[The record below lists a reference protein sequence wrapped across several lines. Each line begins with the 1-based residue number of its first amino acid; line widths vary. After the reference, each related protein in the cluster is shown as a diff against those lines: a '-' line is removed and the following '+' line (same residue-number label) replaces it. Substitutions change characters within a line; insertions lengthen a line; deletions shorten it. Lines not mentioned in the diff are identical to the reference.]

1 MVLILPPQFIYRVNE
16 DASSQMSKL
25 QQLIRDGSVVEATSF
40 ADLMYAGQPL
50 SARHYE
56 LLGDLEIT
64 MNHSSQGSSYER
76 YLDVDDATAGVYYV
90 NNGTAYFREYLSS
103 EPAGVLAV
111 RVASNQTGTVS
122 LRVHL
127 RRGPNGS
134 LNRWEDYSRKSGN
147 DTIVIGGHSASA
159 TGIEFAAGARV
170 MAKGGSVY
178 TLGDTILI
186 DHADE
191 AWIYFQSWTDFRKSD
206 PKAAVLADLAAIK
219 QTYPEIRA
227 AHVKDYQSYAHRV
240 ELSLG
245 NSSAIQKSQTTA
257 QRIGGLNN
265 GTFDPELVALYF
277 DFGRYLFISTSRN
290 GTLPPN
296 LQGIWNSQLDPFWGA
311 KYTTNINLQM
321 NYWPALVTN
330 LADLTSPLHNLI
342 DSIREKGTNVSET
355 MYGVDNGGFVSHH
368 NTDLWGDS
376 APQDNYIYSTWW
388 GSSGPWLVFHLMEY
402 YRYTGDQDFLREH
415 YPVLKSAA
423 LFYVGFLSDYEGY
436 KVVNPTIS
444 PENAYFPPNYNT
456 TPVAITLGATMDTE
470 LLWELFNGIQE
481 ANDLLRL
488 GDESFV
494 AQLNDLKS
502 QFPPYR
508 RNYYGGLQEWIHDY
522 QEAIPGIDHLSPLWA
537 AYPGNEI
544 TSSNS
549 TLFNW
554 ARETL
559 NNRLLHGSAA
569 GGWGAS
575 WCTALAGRYFM
586 PDWAS
591 HCLIHLIANQSQ
603 PDSLL
608 NSGAPSEFQIDGNL
622 GGPGALPELFMQSH
636 ESIATTQAPGYYGS
650 GGSNGTLVAAFTGTV
665 EKAPLIRLLPT
676 VPSVFASTGGGGYFN
691 GLLARGGFEV
701 DVCWDAAGTLVSATI
716 ASKLGGP
723 AYVTLGQT
731 PIGKNNGTA
740 ITSSGAGSGVFIR
753 LDTRAGQSYT
763 VKQA

>member
-1 MVLILPPQFIYRVNE
+1 ME
-16 DASSQMSKL
+16 
-25 QQLIRDGSVVEATSF
+25 
-40 ADLMYAGQPL
+40 
-50 SARHYE
+50 
-56 LLGDLEIT
+56 
-64 MNHSSQGSSYER
+64 
-76 YLDVDDATAGVYYV
+76 
-90 NNGTAYFREYLSS
+90 YFRFS
-103 EPAGVLAV
+103 
-111 RVASNQTGTVS
+111 
-122 LRVHL
+122 
-127 RRGPNGS
+127 
-134 LNRWEDYSRKSGN
+134 
-147 DTIVIGGHSASA
+147 
-159 TGIEFAAGARV
+159 
-170 MAKGGSVY
+170 
-178 TLGDTILI
+178 
-186 DHADE
+186 
-191 AWIYFQSWTDFRKSD
+191 
-206 PKAAVLADLAAIK
+206 
-219 QTYPEIRA
+219 
-227 AHVKDYQSYAHRV
+227 
-240 ELSLG
+240 
-245 NSSAIQKSQTTA
+245 
-257 QRIGGLNN
+257 
-265 GTFDPELVALYF
+265 
-277 DFGRYLFISTSRN
+277 
-290 GTLPPN
+290 
-296 LQGIWNSQLDPFWGA
+296 
-311 KYTTNINLQM
+311 
-321 NYWPALVTN
+321 
-330 LADLTSPLHNLI
+330 
-342 DSIREKGTNVSET
+342 
-355 MYGVDNGGFVSHH
+355 
-368 NTDLWGDS
+368 
-376 APQDNYIYSTWW
+376 
-388 GSSGPWLVFHLMEY
+388 
-402 YRYTGDQDFLREH
+402 GDQDFLREH

-470 LLWELFNGIQE
+470 LLRELFNGIQE

-544 TSSNS
+544 TSSNE

-591 HCLIHLIANQSQ
+591 NCLIHLIANQSQ

-622 GGPGALPELFMQSH
+622 GGPGAMPELFMQSH
-636 ESIATTQAPGYYGS
+636 ESIATTEAPGYYGS
-650 GGSNGTLVAAFTGTV
+650 GGSNATLVAAFTGTV
-665 EKAPLIRLLPT
+665 NKAPLIRLLPT
-676 VPSVFASTGGGGYFN
+676 VPSAFASTGGGGYFN

-701 DVCWDAAGTLVSATI
+701 DVSWDAKGALVSATI
-716 ASKLGGP
+716 ASKLGGT

-740 ITSSGAGSGVFIR
+740 ITSSGAGSGVFVK
-753 LDTRAGQSYT
+753 LNTRAGQSYT